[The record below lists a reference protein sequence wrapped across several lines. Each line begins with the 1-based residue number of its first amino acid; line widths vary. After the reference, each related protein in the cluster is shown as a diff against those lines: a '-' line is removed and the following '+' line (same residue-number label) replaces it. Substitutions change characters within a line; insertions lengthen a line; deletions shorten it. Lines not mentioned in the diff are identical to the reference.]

1 MPAENMEW
9 DRWPDTY
16 LNKKDCRIF
25 MCGCLYQP
33 VVLSSSLRSMS
44 SVGGSKSDILTS
56 CL

>member
-16 LNKKDCRIF
+16 LDKKDCRIF